1 MPGKEKTENAKRLE
15 TLSVERRKF
24 IGQAIIDG
32 LLSPDEVAPVP
43 RYLQTG
49 GNYDQTG
56 SGGHQQTGGGNYTQR
71 PMAR

>member
-1 MPGKEKTENAKRLE
+1 MPEKEKTESAKRLE

-32 LLSPDEVAPVP
+32 LLSPGEVVTLTS
-43 RYLQTG
+43 YLQTG

-56 SGGHQQTGGGNYTQR
+56 GGGHQQTGGGNYTQK
-71 PMAR
+71 PLV